1 MKADP
6 FEDSCRR
13 VLLRPGEAD
22 DAQTG
27 VGLASDLE
35 QLFGHRSSDP
45 ATFELRKR
53 VVGNFNGTRR
63 WRADKGRCSYNAI
76 GVVAA
81 KIS

>member
-27 VGLASDLE
+27 VGLASNC
-35 QLFGHRSSDP
+35 SAIAVDP